1 MGKIVLFV
9 FLAAGLNTAFGEALS
24 LAEVRQK
31 LLSGK
36 PDLPILKI
44 SNSPLKGFYQVNLSG
59 GNMLYVTKDGRHFI
73 AGDLYQVTSG
83 DLVNLTTTGR
93 NVRRKEMIAAIDESE
108 MLIFAPAKIKAS
120 VTVFTDV
127 DCSYCRKLHRE
138 VSELNR
144 LGIAIRYLAYPRAG
158 IPSGSYDKIVSAW
171 CADNPQDAL
180 TKAKLGQEIPA
191 KTCDNPVAEHYRL
204 GNEIGVTGT
213 PALVLQDGRL
223 IPGYMPAA
231 DLADLLGI

>member
-24 LAEVRQK
+24 LEEVRQK

-44 SNSPLKGFYQVNLSG
+44 SNSPLRGFYQVNLSG
-59 GNMLYVTKDGRHFI
+59 GSMLYVTKDARYFI
-73 AGDLYQVTSG
+73 AGDLYQLTSG
-83 DLVNLTTTGR
+83 DLVNLTETGR
-93 NVRRKEMIAAIDESE
+93 SVHRKEMIAAIDDSE

-127 DCSYCRKLHRE
+127 DCGYCRKLHRE
-138 VSELNR
+138 VPELNR

-158 IPSGSYDKIVSAW
+158 IASGSYNKMVSAW
-171 CADNPQDAL
+171 CADDPQVAL
-180 TKAKLGQEIPA
+180 TEAKMGQEIPA
-191 KTCDNPVAEHYRL
+191 KTCDNPVAKHYQL

>member
-9 FLAAGLNTAFGEALS
+9 FLAAGLNTAFGEVLS
-24 LAEVRQK
+24 LEEVRQK

-44 SNSPLKGFYQVNLSG
+44 SKSPLKGFYQVNLAG
-59 GNMLYVTKDGRHFI
+59 GRMLYVTKDARHFI
-73 AGDLYQVTSG
+73 AGDLYQVTGG
-83 DLVNLTTTGR
+83 DLLNLTETTR
-93 NVRRKEMIAAIDESE
+93 NVHRKEMIAAIDDSE

-138 VSELNR
+138 VPELNR

-158 IPSGSYDKIVSAW
+158 IDSGSYNKIVSAW
-171 CADNPQDAL
+171 CADDPQAAL
-180 TKAKLGQEIPA
+180 TKAKMGQEIPA
-191 KTCDNPVAEHYRL
+191 KTCDNPVAKHYRL

-223 IPGYMPAA
+223 VPGYMPAA